1 MNVNSAPF
9 VPSMGAMAPQ
19 WPGFAHST
27 VVQTTNFS
35 QWANCAEASFHLVA
49 AEPYYYAAFQPHDY
63 SSAAYF
69 HPLGYSDPFFQE
81 GEFISDVNWTPLWV
95 YPETSS
101 SSSNDDSCFCV
112 LMEPIPERSLAADLV
127 SRLEIQA
134 EKWARRRKNLG

>member
-9 VPSMGAMAPQ
+9 IPSMGAMAPQ
-19 WPGFAHST
+19 WPAMHTG
-27 VVQTTNFS
+27 QNTNFS
-35 QWANCAEASFHLVA
+35 QWASFPTANFHLVA
-49 AEPYYYAAFQPHDY
+49 AEPYYYAAFQPPDY

-101 SSSNDDSCFCV
+101 SSSSTSCFCM
-112 LMEPIPERSLAADLV
+112 LMEPVPERSLAADLV

-134 EKWARRRKNLG
+134 EKWAARKRRKNLG